1 MIGVESSDIFLQLG
15 IVVIVAAI
23 AAFILRLLKQP
34 QILAYVIVGIL
45 LTPVFHIVTDISII
59 QSMSIIGIAFLLFL
73 VGLEM
78 DLKSLQSVAV
88 VSTIGGLIQILLLFL
103 VGYVVALLLG
113 FLSLEAGY
121 IGLMIAFSSTMVVM
135 KLLSDKRELH
145 TLHGRIVVGI
155 LLVEDIIAIFALS
168 VLSSLSEFNFALFGV
183 ALLKFLSLFMIAYL
197 LSKFAFPS
205 IFRFSAHH
213 QELLLI
219 MSLAI
224 CFLFALV
231 FQFLGFSIIIG
242 AFLAGLALGNLQ
254 YNVEIIGKVKSLRDF
269 FALLFFVSLGMGLS
283 LAVIQELWV
292 PLLVMLAVIIF
303 LKPLITMTI
312 FSFFRYTKKPAFLTG
327 NALAQMGEFS
337 LIIAAQGLALGHL
350 SESLFSLVVI
360 VALITITFTSYFIQ
374 YEYKV
379 YRFLRFPLRI
389 FDIFPTKGVGVLPKE
404 IKPTI
409 VLCGYNRIGYSILRD
424 LEKVI
429 DKVLIVDYNPEII
442 ASLAAEGHY
451 CLYGDV
457 ADEEIVD
464 RMNLR
469 NITLLISTVP
479 ELKDNLYLIERTKS
493 INKKAKIIVTASDID
508 ETLALYDHGADY
520 VILPHFLGGEHGSAI
535 ISRWRQ
541 QKIDLKEEKE
551 KHLAH
556 LQQRK
561 MLGQKHPKQ

>member
-1 MIGVESSDIFLQLG
+1 MIGVENADIFLQLG
-15 IVVIVAAI
+15 VVVIVAAI
-23 AAFILRLLKQP
+23 AAFLLRVLKQP
-34 QILAYVIVGIL
+34 QILAYVVAGIL
-45 LTPVFHIVTDISII
+45 LTPVFHIVTDTSII

-78 DLKSLQSVAV
+78 DLKSLQSVAFI
-88 VSTIGGLIQILLLFL
+88 SSIGGIIQIVLLFIL
-103 VGYVVALLLG
+103 GYTVALLLG

-135 KLLSDKRELH
+135 KLLSDKRELQ

-168 VLSSLSEFNFALFGV
+168 VLSSLNEFSWGLLAV
-183 ALLKFLSLFMIAYL
+183 AMLKFLSLFMIAYL
-197 LSKFAFPS
+197 LSKFVFPS
-205 IFRFSAHH
+205 TFRFSAQH

-219 MSLAI
+219 MSLAV
-224 CFLFALV
+224 CFTFALV
-231 FQFLGFSIIIG
+231 FQYLGFSIAIG
-242 AFLAGLALGNLQ
+242 AFIAGLALGNLQ
-254 YNVEIIGKVKSLRDF
+254 YNVEIIGKMKSLRDF

-283 LAVIQELWV
+283 LAVIKQLWK
-292 PLLVMLAVIIF
+292 PLVVILAVVIF
-303 LKPLITMTI
+303 IKPLITMTI
-312 FSFFRYTKKPAFLTG
+312 FSLFRYTKKPAFLTA
-327 NALAQMGEFS
+327 NSLAQMGEFS
-337 LIIAAQGLALGHL
+337 LIIAAQGLVLGHL
-350 SESLFSLVVI
+350 SEDIFSLVVI
-360 VALITITFTSYFIQ
+360 VALTTITLTSYFIQ
-374 YEYKV
+374 YEYAV
-379 YRFLRFPLRI
+379 YRFLRFPLRV
-389 FDIFPTKGVGVLPKE
+389 FDIFPTKGLGTLSKE

-424 LEKVI
+424 LEKVR
-429 DKVLIVDYNPEII
+429 DTVLIVDYNPDII
-442 ASLAAEGHY
+442 TSLAQEKHH

-464 RMNLR
+464 RMNLK

-479 ELKDNLYLIERTKS
+479 ELKDNIYLIKRTKS
-493 INKKAKIIVTASDID
+493 VNKKARIIVTASDID

-535 ISRWRQ
+535 ISRWRK

-556 LQQRK
+556 LHERR
-561 MLGQKHPKQ
+561 MLGQKHPKH

>member
-1 MIGVESSDIFLQLG
+1 MIGVENADIFLQLG

-23 AAFILRLLKQP
+23 AAFLLRVLKQP
-34 QILAYVIVGIL
+34 QILAYVIAGIL
-45 LTPVFHIVTDISII
+45 LTPVFHIVTDTSII

-88 VSTIGGLIQILLLFL
+88 VSSIGGIIQIILLFI
-103 VGYVVALLLG
+103 VGYVIALLLG

-135 KLLSDKRELH
+135 KLLSDKRELQ

-168 VLSSLSEFNFALFGV
+168 VLSSLNEFSWGLLAV
-183 ALLKFLSLFMIAYL
+183 AMLKFLSLFMIAYL

-205 IFRFSAHH
+205 IFRFSAQH

-219 MSLAI
+219 MSLAV
-224 CFLFALV
+224 CFTFALV
-231 FQFLGFSIIIG
+231 FQFLGFSIAIG
-242 AFLAGLALGNLQ
+242 AFIAGLALGNLQ
-254 YNVEIIGKVKSLRDF
+254 YNLEIVGKMKSLRDF

-283 LAVIQELWV
+283 LAVIKQLWK
-292 PLLVMLAVIIF
+292 PLVVILAVVIF

-312 FSFFRYTKKPAFLTG
+312 FSLFRYTKKPAFLTA

-337 LIIAAQGLALGHL
+337 LIIAAQGLVLGHL
-350 SESLFSLVVI
+350 SEDIFSLVVI
-360 VALITITFTSYFIQ
+360 VALTTITLTSYFIQ
-374 YEYKV
+374 YEYAV
-379 YRFLRFPLRI
+379 YRFLRFPLRV
-389 FDIFPTKGVGVLPKE
+389 FDIFPTKGLGTLSKE
-404 IKPTI
+404 IKPSI

-424 LEKVI
+424 LEKVR
-429 DKVLIVDYNPEII
+429 DTVLIVDYNPDII
-442 ASLAAEGHY
+442 TNLVQEKHH

-464 RMNLR
+464 RMNLK

-479 ELKDNLYLIERTKS
+479 ELKDNIYLIKRTKS
-493 INKKAKIIVTASDID
+493 VNKKARIIMTASDID
-508 ETLALYDHGADY
+508 ETLALYNHGADY

-535 ISRWRQ
+535 ISRWRK

-556 LQQRK
+556 LHERR
-561 MLGQKHPKQ
+561 MLGQKHPKH

>member
-15 IVVIVAAI
+15 IIVIVAAI
-23 AAFILRLLKQP
+23 AAYILRLLKQP
-34 QILAYVIVGIL
+34 QILAYVIAGIL
-45 LTPVFHIVTDISII
+45 LTPVFHIVTDTSII
-59 QSMSIIGIAFLLFL
+59 QSMSIVGIAFLLFL

-78 DLKSLQSVAV
+78 DLKLLQSVAL

-103 VGYVVALLLG
+103 IGYIVALLLG

-145 TLHGRIVVGI
+145 TLHGRLVVGI

-168 VLSSLSEFNFALFGV
+168 VLSSLSEFNFAVFGV

-219 MSLAI
+219 MSLAV

-254 YNVEIIGKVKSLRDF
+254 YNLEIIGKVKSLRDF

-283 LAVIQELWV
+283 LAVIKELWM

-312 FSFFRYTKKPAFLTG
+312 FSFFRYTKKPAFLTAI
-327 NALAQMGEFS
+327 ALAQMGEFS
-337 LIIAAQGLALGHL
+337 LIIAVQGLALGHL
-350 SESLFSLVVI
+350 SEDLFSLVVI
-360 VALITITFTSYFIQ
+360 MALFTITLTSYFIQ
-374 YEYKV
+374 YEYAV
-379 YRFLRFPLRI
+379 YRFLRFPLRV
-389 FDIFPTKGVGVLPKE
+389 FDIFPTKGVGTLPKE

-409 VLCGYNRIGYSILRD
+409 ILCGYNRIGYSILRD
-424 LEKVI
+424 LEKVR

-442 ASLAAEGHY
+442 AALAAEGHY

-479 ELKDNLYLIERTKS
+479 ELKDNIYLIQRLKS
-493 INKKAKIIVTASDID
+493 VNKKARIIVTASDID
-508 ETLALYDHGADY
+508 ETLALYNHGADY

-535 ISRWRQ
+535 ISRWRK
-541 QKIDLKEEKE
+541 QKIDLKEERK
-551 KHLAH
+551 KHIAH
-556 LQQRK
+556 LHERK
-561 MLGQKHPKQ
+561 LLGQRHPKH

>member
-1 MIGVESSDIFLQLG
+1 MIGVENGDIFLQLG
-15 IVVIVAAI
+15 IVVIVAAL
-23 AAFILRLLKQP
+23 AAFILRWLKQP

-45 LTPVFHIVTDISII
+45 LTPVFHIVTDTSII

-78 DLKSLQSVAV
+78 DLKSLQSVAF
-88 VSTIGGLIQILLLFL
+88 VSSIGGIIQIILLFM
-103 VGYVVALLLG
+103 VGYVIALLLG
-113 FLSLEAGY
+113 FMSLEAGY

-135 KLLSDKRELH
+135 KLLSDKRELQ

-168 VLSSLSEFNFALFGV
+168 MLSSLSEFNVAIVGI

-219 MSLAI
+219 MSLAV

-231 FQFLGFSIIIG
+231 FQELGFSIAIG

-254 YNVEIIGKVKSLRDF
+254 YNLEIVGKVKSLRDF

-283 LAVIQELWV
+283 LAVIQKLWV
-292 PLLVMLAVIIF
+292 PLLVIVAVIIF

-312 FSFFRYTKKPAFLTG
+312 FSFFRYTKKPAFLTA

-350 SESLFSLVVI
+350 SEDLFSLVVI
-360 VALITITFTSYFIQ
+360 VALFTITLTSYFIQ
-374 YEYKV
+374 YEYAV
-379 YRFLRFPLRI
+379 YRFLRFPLRV
-389 FDIFPTKGVGVLPKE
+389 FDLFPTKGFGSVSKE

-424 LEKVI
+424 LEKVR
-429 DKVLIVDYNPEII
+429 DTVLIVDYNPDII
-442 ASLAAEGHY
+442 SSLVEEGHH
-451 CLYGDV
+451 CVYGDV

-464 RMNLR
+464 RMNLK
-469 NITLLISTVP
+469 NLTLLISTVP
-479 ELKDNLYLIERTKS
+479 ELKDNIYLIKRIKS
-493 INKKAKIIVTASDID
+493 VNKKARIIVTASDID
-508 ETLALYDHGADY
+508 ETLALYNHGADY

-535 ISRWRQ
+535 ISRWRK

-556 LQQRK
+556 LHERK
-561 MLGQKHPKQ
+561 RLGQRHPKH